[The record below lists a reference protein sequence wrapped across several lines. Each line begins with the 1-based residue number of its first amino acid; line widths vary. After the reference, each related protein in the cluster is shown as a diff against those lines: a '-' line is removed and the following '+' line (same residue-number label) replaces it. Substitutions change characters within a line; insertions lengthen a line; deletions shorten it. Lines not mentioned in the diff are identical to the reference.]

1 MKSEVLPSRVPAQQA
16 RYFILHHLYYAFLP
30 LQNPASSDLYHAP
43 MLNCGDGIYYC
54 NRQCVL
60 LDYPSRKPA
69 LIKDIYDPF
78 NRLKRCDYLQGRP
91 DTNVFKILIDAY
103 RLPSWLGRQTGWSS
117 PTATINWVNVGI
129 HYNPPKHY
137 AARKH
142 HTDDARKYYDDIA
155 REHHYDTYMDCQLHL
170 LAEDIYGGSIGNTGD
185 RLLRE
190 QIMKRNDDELAEITE
205 TGKVLRTVL
214 WGDGVRRLCIRL
226 GINSHRCR
234 KAGS

>member
-1 MKSEVLPSRVPAQQA
+1 
-16 RYFILHHLYYAFLP
+16 
-30 LQNPASSDLYHAP
+30 
-43 MLNCGDGIYYC
+43 MLNSSDGIYYC

-60 LDYPSRKPA
+60 LDYPNRKPA

-103 RLPSWLGRQTGWSS
+103 RLRMSNNNTFNGVFQDYNNPGKFNDFHRFLDRAKAIPPGWSS

-170 LAEDIYGGSIGNTGD
+170 LAEDIYGGSIGDTGD

-214 WGDGVRRLCIRL
+214 WGDGVRRLCIFFTSL
-226 GINSHRCR
+226 PIDFTDGVFSI
-234 KAGS
+234 